1 MATKTRQW
9 SELLHNRDVAIIFI
23 ARLAMSTSRA
33 IAGIAVPLYLVAL
46 GFSGLKLGVL
56 YLAVALFAAILSQVI
71 GLSTNR
77 VGAKVWMIV
86 VPAIT
91 VLAAVAYAESHTT
104 WILFAFAAAG
114 SFGRGAGAGAGM
126 VGPYQPAESKLL
138 IRAVTPTER
147 NRAFSFVSI
156 ASTAGALVGTALA
169 ALLGHAHVVDS
180 AATALFRPSMLVAAA
195 FAAIAAIVALWIHE
209 PATPVATDQPRPKLF
224 TFPRRSAWLLWRL
237 WATNTLNG
245 LAVGMFGTFVTYWLH
260 RRYGASQVTIGEL
273 YLVINIITLASG
285 LVAPRIAARFGTVRA
300 TAILRVAQGL
310 LLVPMALAPTLVIA
324 GAIYLVRMFAQ
335 RIALPLR
342 QSYAL
347 AMADPE
353 EQSQVAA
360 LSNLPSQLA
369 MAAAPTL
376 TGYLFDEV
384 SLSLPFVIG
393 GLIQTLSALVF
404 WAFFRN
410 LHPPEERHAARTSSL
425 PGMHDG
431 PPMTSTAP

>member
-1 MATKTRQW
+1 
-9 SELLHNRDVAIIFI
+9 
-23 ARLAMSTSRA
+23 
-33 IAGIAVPLYLVAL
+33 
-46 GFSGLKLGVL
+46 
-56 YLAVALFAAILSQVI
+56 
-71 GLSTNR
+71 
-77 VGAKVWMIV
+77 
-86 VPAIT
+86 
-91 VLAAVAYAESHTT
+91 
-104 WILFAFAAAG
+104 
-114 SFGRGAGAGAGM
+114 M